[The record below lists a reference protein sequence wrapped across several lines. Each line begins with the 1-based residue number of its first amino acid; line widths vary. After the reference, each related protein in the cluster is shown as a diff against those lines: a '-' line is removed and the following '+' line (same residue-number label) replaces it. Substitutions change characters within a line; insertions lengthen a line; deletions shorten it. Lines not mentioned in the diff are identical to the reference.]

1 MTKNPSVFQIRESKL
16 NGKFVE
22 RERDEPS
29 WEWLKKKDKDKEVNK
44 QTNLELIIEH
54 KELFT

>member
-1 MTKNPSVFQIRESKL
+1 MRMI
-16 NGKFVE
+16 
-22 RERDEPS
+22 
-29 WEWLKKKDKDKEVNK
+29 KKKDKDKEVNK